1 MSGDKVRT
9 YRIFNKPAEQALR
22 WDRVASKCDLVFA
35 DSPYNIGI
43 KYGAASKRDDMLTHD
58 AFVLKLRHWISS
70 MFIAARDG
78 GVVAFLISEEWADH
92 VGMLMSHHG
101 PRLNRVIWHETFA
114 NYASA
119 EQSLTGEHRH
129 LFIHRKRPGRST
141 FNNDIS
147 VRIMSDRQKLGDAR
161 ANPNGRMPG
170 DVWVAPRLTGNHSWR
185 VDWHAAQLHPA
196 PLTRLVRIYTNPGDL
211 VCDAFA
217 GSGNLGVV
225 SALEGR
231 RFIGVERDKGTADN
245 VRARVWEAYAR
256 PDAIAPVDMSV
267 MGETVS

>member
-1 MSGDKVRT
+1 MNSKIETFSIQRRAAEVALQWPK
-9 YRIFNKPAEQALR
+9 YRSA
-22 WDRVASKCDLVFA
+22 CDLVFA

-43 KYGAASKRDDMLTHD
+43 KYGAASKHDDMLPENE
-58 AFVLKLRHWISS
+58 FVRCLNTWVHV
-70 MFIAARDG
+70 MFNAARDG
-78 GVVAFLISEEWADH
+78 GVVAFLISEEWADY
-92 VGMLMSHHG
+92 VGMLMSRQG

-141 FNNDIS
+141 FNNDTS
-147 VRIMSDRQKLGDAR
+147 VRVMSDRQKIGDAR

-225 SALEGR
+225 CALEGR
-231 RFIGVERDKGTADN
+231 RFLGIERDNGTAERIRSR
-245 VRARVWEAYAR
+245 VHRAYKR
-256 PDAIAPVDMSV
+256 PDLIPEVDMSV
-267 MGETVS
+267 MGETIS